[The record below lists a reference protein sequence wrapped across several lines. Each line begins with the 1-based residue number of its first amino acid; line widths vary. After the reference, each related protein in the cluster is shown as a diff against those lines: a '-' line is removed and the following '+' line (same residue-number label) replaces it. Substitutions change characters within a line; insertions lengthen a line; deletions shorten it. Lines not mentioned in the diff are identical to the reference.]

1 MKKQSFL
8 YGATVLAVAS
18 ILCKI
23 MSAALKIPLDR
34 LFLHEEGIGVYQS
47 AYSIYNVF
55 LAFCVTGIP
64 IALSSLIAGSDEKEA
79 STLCKS
85 TLAFVT
91 VITTVSGILLFLF
104 AEPLARVLSGGGEAV
119 AAPALR
125 VLSIA
130 FPFMGVISSRRGYFQ
145 GKSMMTPSG
154 ISQLAESLAKV
165 ILGISI
171 CSLTY
176 KMGISYGAAG
186 AIAGVS
192 IGGILSAI
200 VLEIAFRRAKAEK
213 GELSLGKAWS
223 VFKISVPMTLGAFGF
238 TAVML
243 LDAVSVPQILS
254 NIGVEETER
263 LRLFG
268 NLTRANTI
276 YNLPAT
282 VISAF
287 TASAVPA
294 LAFSKGDSKALR
306 ENTLRAIK
314 LIFLVALPCAF
325 GMILFPKE
333 LLLLI
338 YSSQKHWGLL
348 ALTGVSVLIIPYM
361 QTVTAMLQ
369 TLGRVWTPIWITA
382 GAILLKFVMNTLFI
396 NLYGIEGA
404 VLATVLAFGAAAA
417 VTTAMLLKITS
428 LTGGGKIIA
437 RLTLCAIISCGSA
450 KALYSLTGGILMLL
464 VSVSLAASVYLILII
479 KTKCITK
486 EEFKRG

>member
-1 MKKQSFL
+1 M
-8 YGATVLAVAS
+8 LAVAS

-64 IALSSLIAGSDEKEA
+64 IALSSLVARSEEKEA
-79 STLCKS
+79 STLSKS
-85 TLAFVT
+85 TLVFVT
-91 VITTVSGILLFLF
+91 MITTVSGLLLFLF

-125 VLSIA
+125 VLSVA

-154 ISQLAESLAKV
+154 LSQLAESLAKV
-165 ILGISI
+165 ILGIGI

-176 KMGISYGAAG
+176 TMGISYGAAG

-192 IGGILSAI
+192 AGGIFSAL
-200 VLEIAFRRAKAEK
+200 VLEIAFRRTKPEK
-213 GELSLGKAWS
+213 GELSLKKAWD

-254 NIGVEETER
+254 HIGIAETER

-294 LAFSKGDSKALR
+294 LAFTKDDKKALG

-314 LIFLVALPCAF
+314 LIFIAALPCSL

-338 YSSQKHWGLL
+338 YSSRKHWELL
-348 ALTGVSVLIIPYM
+348 ALTGVTVLIIPYM

-369 TLGRVWTPIWITA
+369 TLGKVWTPIWITV
-382 GAILLKFVMNTLFI
+382 GAVLLKFILNTFFI
-396 NLYGIEGA
+396 NMYGVEGA
-404 VLATVLAFGAAAA
+404 VISTILAFGIAAAINT
-417 VTTAMLLKITS
+417 VLLLKVAPLS
-428 LTGGGKIIA
+428 GSGKILGKLA
-437 RLTLCAIISCGSA
+437 LCAILSCGGA
-450 KALYSLTGGILMLL
+450 KILHAMTGGTLMLL
-464 VSVSLAASVYLILII
+464 VSVALAAAVYFILII
-479 KTKCITK
+479 KTRCITK
-486 EEFKRG
+486 EEFRRG